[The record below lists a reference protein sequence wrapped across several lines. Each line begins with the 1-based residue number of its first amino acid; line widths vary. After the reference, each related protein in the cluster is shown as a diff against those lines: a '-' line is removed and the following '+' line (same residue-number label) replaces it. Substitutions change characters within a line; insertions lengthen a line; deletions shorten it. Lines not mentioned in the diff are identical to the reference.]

1 MSPVRARPSG
11 ESEHWS
17 EREPRILSCGAPP
30 RSFWGSFAPAGP
42 SHQSSDWRSWR
53 GWSLTGT
60 SRNVAETSNLET
72 KHHTCRVGEF
82 RFITLVGPEELT
94 LQALS
99 PKQRG
104 YRVFIHVGMIKQI
117 WKEQD
122 KGDWDKLQFLVLWVP
137 TFWDYMTYV
146 IQTLQGA
153 SWVTEAE
160 GAGGYVKF

>member
-1 MSPVRARPSG
+1 MP
-11 ESEHWS
+11 
-17 EREPRILSCGAPP
+17 
-30 RSFWGSFAPAGP
+30 
-42 SHQSSDWRSWR
+42 
-53 GWSLTGT
+53 
-60 SRNVAETSNLET
+60 
-72 KHHTCRVGEF
+72 
-82 RFITLVGPEELT
+82 VGPEELT

-104 YRVFIHVGMIKQI
+104 YRVFIHAGMIKQVC
-117 WKEQD
+117 KEQD